1 MIFNTVNSN
10 YYALDHVVQNFGLF
24 FPWKEILEAEIV
36 ECVEYIVKQ
45 LKKENNIWC
54 CKVFNE

>member
-1 MIFNTVNSN
+1 MLSRT
-10 YYALDHVVQNFGLF
+10 YAFQKPGLF
-24 FPWKEILEAEIV
+24 CPWKEILEAEIV

-45 LKKENNIWC
+45 LKKKKNIWC